1 MKSAKSMRIAVIVL
15 FTALATPVRL
25 AAQGEM
31 QAPRHY
37 TVTDLGTLG
46 GSFSTA
52 LGNNNKGLVTGLS
65 SLPGDQNAHAF
76 LWRKG
81 VMTDLGTLGGPNSVP
96 AFAPPN
102 ERGEVGGGAE
112 TSTPDPN
119 GEDFCFFGTQHL
131 CLPVIWHDGTITVLP
146 TLGGNNAVVNQ
157 VNNRGQGAGVAENT
171 TLGPTCFAPT
181 NVLEFKPVV
190 YEKDAIHE
198 LPTLAADP
206 DGVALAINDNGQVAG
221 FSASCTDGHALLWQN
236 GTATDLGSLGGTFG
250 VANAINNKGQ
260 VVGNSN
266 LLGDTTSHAFLW
278 ENGIMTDLG
287 TLPGDFGSVAL
298 GINNKGQ
305 VVGDSANESG
315 EHPFLWQNSVMT
327 DLNSLIPAGSSLF
340 LIDANGINSRGEIA
354 GLAFD
359 TSTGELHGYLATPS
373 NSEVPNGSAATAAPS
388 GASEMPNVVLPEKVR
403 RMLQRR
409 LESRYHFPSLGAMKE

>member
-15 FTALATPVRL
+15 FAALVSPVRL

-37 TVTDLGTLG
+37 AVTDLGTLG
-46 GSFSTA
+46 GSFGVA
-52 LGNNNKGLVTGLS
+52 LGNNNKGLVTGYS

-81 VMTDLGTLGGPNSVP
+81 VMTDLGTLGGPDSLP

-102 ERGEVGGGAE
+102 ERGEVGGAAE

-119 GEDFCFFGTQHL
+119 GEDVCGFGTHL
-131 CLPVIWHDGTITVLP
+131 ICLPFVWRDGVMTALP
-146 TLGGNNAVVNQ
+146 TLGGNNGFANQ
-157 VNNRGQGAGVAENT
+157 VNNRGLVAGVAESST
-171 TLGPTCFAPT
+171 PVPPCVQGLAAP
-181 NVLEFKPVV
+181 VIW
-190 YEKDAIHE
+190 EKGVIQE
-198 LPTLAADP
+198 LPAFPGDLA
-206 DGVALAINDNGQVAG
+206 GVALAINEAGQAAG
-221 FSASCTDGHALLWQN
+221 FTVSCTGGHALLWQN
-236 GTATDLGSLGGTFG
+236 RTATDLGSLGGTFG
-250 VANAINNKGQ
+250 VANAINNNGQ

-278 ENGIMTDLG
+278 QNGIMTDLG

-305 VVGDSANESG
+305 VVGDSANEGG
-315 EHPFLWQNSVMT
+315 EHPFLWQNGVMT
-327 DLNSLIPAGSSLF
+327 DLNILIPAGSSLF

-359 TSTGELHGYLATPS
+359 TNTGELHGYLATPS
-373 NSEVPNGSAATAAPS
+373 NGEVPNGSAATAAPS

-409 LESRYHFPSLGAMKE
+409 LGSRYHIPSPGVTRE